1 MCEISQIRIHFTTV
15 KHLQPLEPLNCYNE
29 INFEFFVN
37 SGLYLSYG
45 VIIVNKRLF
54 LAYFC

>member
-1 MCEISQIRIHFTTV
+1 MCEISQIRTHFTTV
-15 KHLQPLEPLNCYNE
+15 KHLKPLGALNCYKE
-29 INFEFFVN
+29 VNFEFFVN
-37 SGLYLSYG
+37 PSLYLSYG